1 MTQPPIRSGALR
13 GAIDLSGLGQG
24 PAPTSAAGG
33 PLASGGL
40 KVDGTDANFSQ
51 LLAGTRQV
59 AAIMVLWS
67 SSHPETKAAV
77 DAAVEA
83 ASGLD
88 GRLRVIAV
96 DIQTNPGIG
105 QAIGAQQVPMT
116 LGLVGGQPVPM
127 FAGVQPAAQMRPILE
142 ELLRLAVQN
151 GVSGRIA
158 VGEGAQPGQDP
169 EPEPIPSYFAEAYDA
184 IERGDLAGAATAFE
198 TALKDNPGDSEAAAG
213 LAQVRLME
221 RTASA
226 VPEAARAAA
235 AANPNDIP
243 AQLLVADLDLVGGHV
258 EDAFSRLIDLVRRTV
273 DPERTTVRE
282 HLVQLFDV
290 VGPQDPRVVKARRA
304 LMSALF

>member
-24 PAPTSAAGG
+24 PAPTSASGG
-33 PLASGGL
+33 PSAGGGL

-59 AAIMVLWS
+59 AALMVLWS
-67 SSHPETKAAV
+67 SSHPETKGAV

-83 ASGLD
+83 AGALD

-127 FAGVQPAAQMRPILE
+127 FAGVQPAAQMRPILD

-158 VGEGAQPGQDP
+158 VGDGDQTAP
-169 EPEPIPSYFAEAYDA
+169 EPEPMPSYFAEAYDA
-184 IERGDLAGAATAFE
+184 IERGDLSGAATAFQ
-198 TALKDNPGDSEAAAG
+198 TALKDNPADSEAAAG

-226 VPEAARAAA
+226 VPDAARAAA

-282 HLVQLFDV
+282 HLVELFDV
-290 VGPQDPRVVKARRA
+290 VGPHDPRVIKARRA